1 MTLRFSHTEVF
12 IDLGQ
17 EQLWERAV
25 RSSVRKKLMGL
36 PNYYKSTWYGVFY
49 QQKIETV
56 FVPFF
61 LGITTLDFCSPP
73 PDLCFLARL

>member
-1 MTLRFSHTEVF
+1 MTLRFSHTKVF

-17 EQLWERAV
+17 KQLWERAV

-56 FVPFF
+56 LFLSFRYYYFGFLPLHPTFVF
-61 LGITTLDFCSPP
+61 
-73 PDLCFLARL
+73 